1 MSVSIR
7 CVIPSLQS
15 CAGRCSTTLLYSDR
29 GGAECPP
36 RPEYK
41 GIPLYT
47 SSSVK
52 GNLPKILSAWSHGR
66 LEKILRCN
74 GRLSATAN

>member
-7 CVIPSLQS
+7 CVIASLQS
-15 CAGRCSTTLLYSDR
+15 CAGRCSTVLYSDQ

-36 RPEYK
+36 QARGSEYK
-41 GIPLYT
+41 GIPFYT

-52 GNLPKILSAWSHGR
+52 GNLRKILSAWWHGASAWS
-66 LEKILRCN
+66 LEKI
-74 GRLSATAN
+74 